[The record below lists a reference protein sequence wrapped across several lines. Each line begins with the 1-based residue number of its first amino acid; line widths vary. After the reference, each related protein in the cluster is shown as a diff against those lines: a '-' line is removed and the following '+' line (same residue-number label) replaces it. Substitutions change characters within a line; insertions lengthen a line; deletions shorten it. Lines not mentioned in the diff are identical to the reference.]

1 MADRAE
7 FNIYAPFLQLDKFA
21 LSADINVASEIKHA
35 YAAYRAAYS
44 TSPYASPLPS
54 PRVLTPTLPAFDSLL
69 SNGSSISPRLRPN
82 SALTSPSAPVVPQS
96 DLQYL
101 RALASPSPSPLIHAY
116 TTMQPCLRTYLS
128 DLFSAT
134 RHHPEL
140 DGTLLTHRA
149 HVYADVLAR
158 AFRVLAGDSI
168 GAGLVRAVG
177 AGDQAS
183 DLWEASEEGL
193 EGKQEDMSGTQG
205 ASSPLS
211 QEIKSPVK
219 VELDGVEIVQ
229 DGQWEDFSAPPRTE
243 SETITSSGNS
253 EAWDVSEVDIARIF
267 PRVASHRLRV
277 LDGPEE
283 EVLGSLVW
291 PAVQVMP
298 RGEQV
303 ASTDR
308 KLWVRK
314 TVKEILVGILAD
326 V

>member
-1 MADRAE
+1 
-7 FNIYAPFLQLDKFA
+7 
-21 LSADINVASEIKHA
+21 
-35 YAAYRAAYS
+35 
-44 TSPYASPLPS
+44 
-54 PRVLTPTLPAFDSLL
+54 
-69 SNGSSISPRLRPN
+69 
-82 SALTSPSAPVVPQS
+82 
-96 DLQYL
+96 
-101 RALASPSPSPLIHAY
+101 
-116 TTMQPCLRTYLS
+116 MQPCLRTYLS